1 MSTATTPAPSLD
13 DVWRLFQE
21 NAEQLRESRLQSER
35 LDRQWKESREAEER
49 RWQEQ
54 RQETDRR
61 LRALQE
67 AVERTG
73 RQVDDLGSKWG
84 RFVEGMVAPACTT
97 LFADRGIP
105 VHKVSQRVKAR
116 LDDGRN
122 MEIDVL
128 VINERFVVLVE
139 VKSTLK
145 VQDVDDHL
153 ERLGLFKAF
162 FPEYA
167 ERQVLG
173 AVAGMVIDEG
183 ADRYAYRKG
192 LYVIGQRGETVA
204 LLNDAAFQAR
214 AW

>member
-1 MSTATTPAPSLD
+1 MSTATTPAPSLEE
-13 DVWRLFQE
+13 VWRLFHE
-21 NAEQLRESRLQSER
+21 NARQMLES
-35 LDRQWKESREAEER
+35 
-49 RWQEQ
+49 
-54 RQETDRR
+54 RQETDRQ
-61 LRALQE
+61 LRDLKE

-73 RQVDDLGSKWG
+73 RHVDDLSSKWG

-97 LFADRGIP
+97 LFAARGIP

-153 ERLGLFKAF
+153 ERLGLFKGF

-183 ADRYAYRKG
+183 ADCYAYRKG

>member
-1 MSTATTPAPSLD
+1 MSTATTPAPTLEE
-13 DVWRLFQE
+13 VWRLFHE
-21 NAEQLRESRLQSER
+21 NARQL
-35 LDRQWKESREAEER
+35 KESREADER

-54 RQETDRR
+54 RQETDRQ
-61 LRALQE
+61 LRGLKE

-73 RQVDDLGSKWG
+73 RHVDDLSSKWG

-128 VINERFVVLVE
+128 VINERYVVLVE